1 MKKELLPLLFSSV
14 LFANCTPQEEERAS
28 TLWQESR
35 TMQHGISKYQKLKQA
50 ESLCNFSEIQIDIN
64 LFLIANELS
73 EGELNIQTI
82 RKLEKKIAQ
91 LRSQNNDL
99 YNSIHVQQ
107 ENAQYLR
114 ELNNRLVE
122 IQISRNQGNLE
133 NLQAYQADEGNKKG
147 LEEGTAILVPI
158 QFANGKDKVQGNK
171 NIDSLVRKIKY
182 TISHNPNAQFTITGY
197 ASSVG
202 NATLNE
208 SLSKRRATNTMRYIE
223 DYIPKGKIKT
233 FGMGESDLICNRG
246 YAKNIGANE
255 YQCSGGSE
263 NEASSR
269 RVEVLWR

>member
-1 MKKELLPLLFSSV
+1 MKKALLPLLFSSV
-14 LFANCTPQEEERAS
+14 LFADCTVQEEERANQ
-28 TLWQESR
+28 LWQESR
-35 TMQHGISKYQKLKQA
+35 TMQYGSSKYQKLKQA
-50 ESLCNFSEIQIDIN
+50 EGLCNFSKIQIDTNI
-64 LFLIANELS
+64 FLIANELS

-82 RKLEKKIAQ
+82 RKLEKKISQ

-99 YNSIHVQQ
+99 YSSLNVQQ

-114 ELNNRLVE
+114 ELDNRLVE

-133 NLQAYQADEGNKKG
+133 NLQAFQADAGNKKG

-158 QFANGKDKVQGNK
+158 KFANGKDKVQGNK
-171 NIDSLVRKIKY
+171 NIDALVRKIKY
-182 TISHNPNAQFTITGY
+182 TLSHNPNAQFTITGY

-233 FGMGESDLICNRG
+233 FGMGESDLICNSG
-246 YAKNIGANE
+246 YAKNIGDNE